1 VAPPHLLIRSIAC
14 VEGAVDVAVCYAPR
28 PEYGLPRPVL
38 SHVDGLFEKSR
49 RGDRA
54 YGPSTGKARSRSG
67 RDHVRPA
74 RRDHQAP
81 IPSLEEQAQK
91 AWAEDAP

>member
-28 PEYGLPRPVL
+28 PEYGLLRPML

-49 RGDRA
+49 RGDRT
-54 YGPSTGKARSRSG
+54 YGPSNWEGTFAVWSRPCPPS
-67 RDHVRPA
+67 PA
-74 RRDHQAP
+74 
-81 IPSLEEQAQK
+81 
-91 AWAEDAP
+91 